1 MSEASCPPLGVIAGA
16 GRFPF
21 MVVEGARKAG
31 CQVVVAGLRGLADPA
46 LRDIA
51 DEFHWV
57 GALRPGSWVRVFSR
71 GGVRRAIMAGYVRKT
86 EMYGRFGVL
95 GLIPDPMFLKLWL
108 FDLPDRRN
116 DTVLCAV
123 ADLLKTRG
131 IELQDAT
138 QYCAESL
145 AATGVL
151 GGVKP
156 SAGMRKDI
164 EFGWYIAKAMGDLDI
179 GQSIAVKDAEVV
191 AVEAIEG
198 TDRMIE
204 RAGQLC
210 RKGGWTLI
218 KVAKPEQDMRFDI
231 PTVGPDTI
239 ENLHRNGAGALAI
252 EAGKTVVVERERMLQ
267 AADRYRIVVMA
278 LENQRS
284 NSGE

>member
-1 MSEASCPPLGVIAGA
+1 MTSETSCPPLGVIAGA

-21 MVVEGARKAG
+21 MVVEGAREAG
-31 CQVVVAGLRGLADPA
+31 CRVVVVGLRGIADPA

-57 GALRPGSWVRVFSR
+57 GALRLGSWVRVFSR
-71 GGVRRAIMAGYVRKT
+71 GGVQRAIMAGYVRKQ

-116 DTVLCAV
+116 DTVLGGV

-151 GGVKP
+151 GSVQP
-156 SAGMRKDI
+156 SAGVHKDI
-164 EFGWYIAKAMGDLDI
+164 EFGWHIAKAMGDLDI

-218 KVAKPEQDMRFDI
+218 KVAKPDQDMRFDI

-239 ENLHRNGAGALAI
+239 ENLHRNGAGALVI
-252 EAGKTVVVERERMLQ
+252 ETGKTVVVERERMLQ

-278 LENQRS
+278 VEN
-284 NSGE
+284 